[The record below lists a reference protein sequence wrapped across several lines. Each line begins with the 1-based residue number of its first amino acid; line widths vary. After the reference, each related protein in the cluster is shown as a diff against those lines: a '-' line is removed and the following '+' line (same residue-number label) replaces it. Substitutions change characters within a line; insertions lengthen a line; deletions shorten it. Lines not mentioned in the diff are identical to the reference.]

1 MYIPVLVSN
10 LLQRSWVVV
19 VEVVV
24 VAVVV
29 VAVFVV
35 VAVVVVVVAAAV
47 LAAAVVEA
55 EDVADETESSVKINI
70 TQNHADLQECVHY
83 KMRYQRSRL

>member
-19 VEVVV
+19 AEVVV

-29 VAVFVV
+29 AVFAVV
-35 VAVVVVVVAAAV
+35 VVVVVVAAVV

>member
-35 VAVVVVVVAAAV
+35 VAVVVVVAVAV

-83 KMRYQRSRL
+83 KMRYQRYRL

>member
-35 VAVVVVVVAAAV
+35 VVVVAAAAV

-83 KMRYQRSRL
+83 EMRYQRSRL

>member
-29 VAVFVV
+29 VAVFAVV
-35 VAVVVVVVAAAV
+35 VVVVVVAAAV

-83 KMRYQRSRL
+83 EMRYQRSRL